1 LNRKTKLTTN
11 YAAPAQEPTRLITLA
26 SDLTDATYAI
36 ERQSGLRE
44 PWMEMHLDIW
54 KVLAGATEPE
64 LDRSRENVGPVEPET
79 WRDGLL
85 ERLTDAVRQRM
96 QARGPREQVVEIER
110 QQRQALRKVIEDV
123 GPPTTL
129 RSLFGSVARAV
140 ADGVVRR
147 MEQRIWMQYT

>member
-1 LNRKTKLTTN
+1 
-11 YAAPAQEPTRLITLA
+11 LIALA

-36 ERQSGLRE
+36 ERRDGLRE

-54 KVLAGATEPE
+54 NVLAQATEPE
-64 LDRSRENVGPVEPET
+64 LDRSREHLGPAELEQ

-85 ERLTDAVRQRM
+85 ERLTDAVRQRA
-96 QARGPREQVVEIER
+96 QASACPHEWRLEIGR
-110 QQRQALRKVIEDV
+110 QQRQALRSVIEDV
-123 GPPTTL
+123 GPPTAL
-129 RSLFGSVARAV
+129 WSLFGSVARAV

>member
-1 LNRKTKLTTN
+1 MMTN
-11 YAAPAQEPTRLITLA
+11 HAGTAEEPIRLIALA

-36 ERQSGLRE
+36 ERRSGLRE

-54 KVLAGATEPE
+54 KVLAQATEPD
-64 LDRSRENVGPVEPET
+64 LDRSREHMGPIEPEQ
-79 WRDGLL
+79 WREGLL
-85 ERLTDAVRQRM
+85 ERLTDAVRRRAR
-96 QARGPREQVVEIER
+96 ARGPRERCVEIER
-110 QQRQALRKVIEDV
+110 QQTQALRKVIEDA

-140 ADGVVRR
+140 ADGVVHR